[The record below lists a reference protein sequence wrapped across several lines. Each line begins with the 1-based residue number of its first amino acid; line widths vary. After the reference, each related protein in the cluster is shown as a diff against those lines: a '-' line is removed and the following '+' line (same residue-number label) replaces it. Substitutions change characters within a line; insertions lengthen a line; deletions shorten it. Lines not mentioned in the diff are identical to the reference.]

1 MKEKIK
7 KLLTLKKEKKPEKQ
21 VEKKAEKKKNKPTL
35 VFTKRRYRQV
45 IVYGGWAILIC
56 SLSFAVYKN
65 FTAVDKETIVKETR
79 IEEKVKDTSGIE
91 SFVRNFAQ
99 EYFTLETDSEFKN
112 NRGNQLSK
120 YMSDFLISSSDDML
134 KDVSEKV
141 EVTSVQVWDVEMVKE
156 DNFDVTFTVNQK
168 SGDKRIS
175 SAYVV
180 KVYQDGVNYTV
191 TRLPYISTIP
201 SKADHEADYLKASE
215 DVTAEDRERVEEF
228 LQTFFKVYPKA
239 DANELAFYVKEEK
252 LRPIFKNY
260 QFVSIDNLV
269 IDEKEGVYEIEFIMK
284 YQDRD
289 TNVIYSNQYVMQ
301 LETKDS
307 GELVISEVL

>member
-7 KLLTLKKEKKPEKQ
+7 KLLTFKKEKRPKKQ
-21 VEKKAEKKKNKPTL
+21 VEKKKNKPTL

-65 FTAVDKETIVKETR
+65 FTAIDRETVMKETR
-79 IEEKVKDTSGIE
+79 IEEKVKDTSGVE

-99 EYFTLETDSEFKN
+99 EYFSLNTDSDFKN

-120 YMSDFLISSSDDML
+120 YMSDFLISTSDDML
-134 KDVSEKV
+134 KDVSKKV
-141 EVTSVQVWDVEMVKE
+141 EVTSVQIWNVKIE
-156 DNFDVTFTVNQK
+156 SANNFDVTFTVNQK
-168 SGDKRIS
+168 FGDKRVS

-180 KVYQDGVNYTV
+180 KVYQEGVNYTV

-201 SKADHEADYLKASE
+201 SKADHEVNYLKASE
-215 DVTAEDRERVEEF
+215 DVTAEEREKVEEF
-228 LQTFFKVYPKA
+228 LQTFFKIYPKA
-239 DANELAFYVKEEK
+239 DANELAFYVKGEK
-252 LRPIFKNY
+252 IRPIFKNY

-269 IDEKEGVYEIEFIMK
+269 INVKGNVYEVEFIVK
-284 YQDRD
+284 YQDRE
-289 TNVIYSNQYVMQ
+289 TKVIYSNQYLLN
-301 LETKDS
+301 LEIKES